1 MATTAKIAKEQKT
14 QKFQVRARNR
24 CQVCGRP
31 RAYLRK
37 FKLCRLCFR
46 KLALDGEIAG
56 VTKSSW

>member
-1 MATTAKIAKEQKT
+1 MATTPKIAKDEKT